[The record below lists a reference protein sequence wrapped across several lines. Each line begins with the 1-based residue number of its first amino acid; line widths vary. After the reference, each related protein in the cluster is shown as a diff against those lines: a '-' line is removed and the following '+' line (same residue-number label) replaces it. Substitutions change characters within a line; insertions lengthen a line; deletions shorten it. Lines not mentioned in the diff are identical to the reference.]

1 MTDHV
6 LTIIAIIVPA
16 VVAIIAALI
25 KTSRRNIPHKQPPTQ
40 IDVVKDELDTL
51 KRQVERQHI
60 KIDDLSERLAWLE
73 GRDSK
78 E

>member
-1 MTDHV
+1 MSEHV
-6 LTIIAIIVPA
+6 LTIIAVIIPA
-16 VVAIIAALI
+16 VAVIIAAVV
-25 KTSRRNIPHKQPPTQ
+25 KTSRRNIPHKVPPTQ
-40 IDVVKDELDTL
+40 IDIVKTELDDL

-78 E
+78 V